1 MTSGWFIFRDEL
13 FIILKDVN
21 EREAFNARGLLIGL
35 AKEASDDV
43 QQADVTLLLHKLR
56 VFKLCC
62 AASTGGCCCQVMRPK
77 SLARRHPTEA

>member
-21 EREAFNARGLLIGL
+21 EREAFSAQGLLIGL

-43 QQADVTLLLHKLR
+43 QQADVTLLLQKLR
-56 VFKLCC
+56 VFTLCLPPRPV
-62 AASTGGCCCQVMRPK
+62 AAAAK
-77 SLARRHPTEA
+77 